1 MKGEVIMRLKKN
13 IKRGFVVISIYMIV
27 TFCLFM
33 AADRVE
39 RLEKQDFRNTN
50 TSVALK
56 FRLK

>member
-1 MKGEVIMRLKKN
+1 MRLKKN